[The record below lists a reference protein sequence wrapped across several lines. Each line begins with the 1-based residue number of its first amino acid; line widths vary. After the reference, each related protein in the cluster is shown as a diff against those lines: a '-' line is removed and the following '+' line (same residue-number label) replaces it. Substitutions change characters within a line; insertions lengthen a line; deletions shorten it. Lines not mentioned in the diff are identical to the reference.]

1 MSYRIGLTGA
11 HRVGKSTLA
20 EVLAKDTKAKY
31 APVGISD
38 MQAAY
43 GYDSSKQDYPWEE
56 RKKIQE
62 LLLREFSGHL
72 LGLRIYRAESLRGL
86 LKITDRTPLDLVGYA
101 MWSLPENPTKED
113 TAWLENYIQLC
124 IELTNR
130 NYRGI
135 ALVQPGIPLVSSPTS
150 APADAEMIETFNQC
164 YLSLFLDPRLRI
176 KKFIIPRELIDVD
189 RRSLAVRNA
198 LL

>member
-20 EVLAKDTKAKY
+20 EVLAKDIKAKY
-31 APVGISD
+31 APVGISA

-62 LLLREFSGHL
+62 LLLREFSNQL
-72 LGLRIYRAESLRGL
+72 LGLRVYHVDPVNSP

-101 MWSLPENPTKED
+101 MWSFPDNPTKED
-113 TAWLENYIQLC
+113 NAWLENYIQLC

-130 NYRGI
+130 NYRGV
-135 ALVQPGIPLVSSPTS
+135 ALVQPGISLVSSPTS
-150 APADAEMIETFNQC
+150 AAADIEMIETLNQC

-189 RRSLAVRNA
+189 RRSLAVRSA

>member
-20 EVLAKDTKAKY
+20 AVLAKDTKAKY

-38 MQAAY
+38 MQTAH

-62 LLLREFSGHL
+62 LLLQEFSFQL
-72 LGLRIYRAESLRGL
+72 LHTRIFRGDL
-86 LKITDRTPLDLVGYA
+86 ANRPLEITDRTPLDLVGYA
-101 MWSLPENPTKED
+101 MWSFPDNPTKED

-130 NYRGI
+130 NYRGV

-176 KKFIIPRELIDVD
+176 KKFIIPRELIDID
-189 RRSLAVRNA
+189 RRSLAVMSA

>member
-20 EVLAKDTKAKY
+20 EVLAKDIKADY
-31 APVGISD
+31 TPVGISAI
-38 MQAAY
+38 QAAY

-56 RKKIQE
+56 RKNIQE
-62 LLLREFSGHL
+62 MLLREFS
-72 LGLRIYRAESLRGL
+72 LRIYRL
-86 LKITDRTPLDLVGYA
+86 LKVTDRTPLDLVGYA
-101 MWSLPENPTKED
+101 MWSFPDNPTKED

-130 NYRGI
+130 NYAGV

-176 KKFIIPRELIDVD
+176 KKFIIPRELIDTD
-189 RRSLAVRNA
+189 RRSLAVRSA

>member
-20 EVLAKDTKAKY
+20 EVLAKDAKAKY
-31 APVGISD
+31 APVGISQ

-62 LLLREFSGHL
+62 LLLGEFSNQL
-72 LGLRIYRAESLRGL
+72 LGLRTYNIEPVNSP

-101 MWSLPENPTKED
+101 MWSFPDDPTKED
-113 TAWLENYIQLC
+113 IAWIENYIQQS

-130 NYRGI
+130 NYLGV

-150 APADAEMIETFNQC
+150 APADIEMIETFNQC
-164 YLSLFLDPRLRI
+164 YLSLFLDPRLRV
-176 KKFIIPRELIDVD
+176 KKFIIPRELIDID
-189 RRSLAVRNA
+189 KRSLAVRNA

>member
-130 NYRGI
+130 NYRGV

-176 KKFIIPRELIDVD
+176 KKFIIPRELVDTD
-189 RRSLAVRNA
+189 RRSLAVRSA

>member
-20 EVLAKDTKAKY
+20 EVLAKDIKAEY
-31 APVGISD
+31 TPVGISD

-62 LLLREFSGHL
+62 LLLREFSGQL
-72 LGLRIYRAESLRGL
+72 LGLRVYRAEPVS
-86 LKITDRTPLDLVGYA
+86 KPTKVTDRTPLDLVGYA
-101 MWSLPENPTKED
+101 MWSFPENPTKED
-113 TAWLENYIQLC
+113 NAWLENYIQLC

-150 APADAEMIETFNQC
+150 AATDAEMIETFNQC

-176 KKFIIPRELIDVD
+176 KKFIIPRELIDTD
-189 RRSLAVRNA
+189 RRSLAVRST

>member
-20 EVLAKDTKAKY
+20 EVLAKDIKAKY
-31 APVGISD
+31 APVGISA

-62 LLLREFSGHL
+62 LLLREFSNQL
-72 LGLRIYRAESLRGL
+72 LGLRVYHVDPVNSP

-101 MWSLPENPTKED
+101 MWSFPDNPTKED
-113 TAWLENYIQLC
+113 NAWLEKYIQLS

-130 NYRGI
+130 NYRGV
-135 ALVQPGIPLVSSPTS
+135 ALVQPGISLVSSPTS
-150 APADAEMIETFNQC
+150 AAADIEMIETLNQC

-189 RRSLAVRNA
+189 RRSLAVRSA

>member
-62 LLLREFSGHL
+62 LLLGEFSNQL
-72 LGLRIYRAESLRGL
+72 LGLRVYHVEPVNRP

-101 MWSLPENPTKED
+101 MWSFPDNATKED

-189 RRSLAVRNA
+189 RRSLAVRSA

>member
-20 EVLAKDTKAKY
+20 EVLAKDIKAEY
-31 APVGISD
+31 MPVGISD
-38 MQAAY
+38 MQAAH

-62 LLLREFSGHL
+62 LLLREFSEQL
-72 LGLRIYRAESLRGL
+72 LGLRIYHTKYLNRL
-86 LKITDRTPLDLVGYA
+86 LKVTDRTPLDLVGYV
-101 MWSLPENPTKED
+101 MWSFPENPTKED
-113 TAWLENYIQLC
+113 IAWLENYIHLC

-150 APADAEMIETFNQC
+150 AAADAEMIETFNQC
-164 YLSLFLDPRLRI
+164 YLSLFLDPRLCI
-176 KKFIIPRELIDVD
+176 KKFIIPRELIDTD
-189 RRSLAVRNA
+189 KRSLAVRSA

>member
-20 EVLAKDTKAKY
+20 EVLAKDIKAEY
-31 APVGISD
+31 TPVGISD

-62 LLLREFSGHL
+62 LLLGEFSNQL
-72 LGLRIYRAESLRGL
+72 LGLRVYRAEPLNRS

-101 MWSLPENPTKED
+101 MWSFPENPTEED
-113 TAWLENYIQLC
+113 SAWLANYIKLC

-150 APADAEMIETFNQC
+150 AAADAEMIETFTQG

-189 RRSLAVRNA
+189 RRSLAVRSA

>member
-20 EVLAKDTKAKY
+20 EVLAKDIKAEY
-31 APVGISD
+31 TPVGISD

-62 LLLREFSGHL
+62 LLLREFSGQL
-72 LGLRIYRAESLRGL
+72 LGLRVYRAESLNRP

-101 MWSLPENPTKED
+101 MWSFPDNPTKED

-130 NYRGI
+130 NYRGV
-135 ALVQPGIPLVSSPTS
+135 ALVQPGIPLVNSPTS
-150 APADAEMIETFNQC
+150 AAADAEMIETFTQC
-164 YLSLFLDPRLRI
+164 YLSLFLDPRLHV
-176 KKFIIPRELIDVD
+176 KKFIIPRELIDTD
-189 RRSLAVRNA
+189 RRSLAVRSA

>member
-20 EVLAKDTKAKY
+20 EVLAKDAKAKY
-31 APVGISD
+31 APVGISQ

-62 LLLREFSGHL
+62 LLLGEFSNQL
-72 LGLRIYRAESLRGL
+72 LGLRTYNIEPVNSP

-101 MWSLPENPTKED
+101 MWSFPDDPTKENI
-113 TAWLENYIQLC
+113 AWIENYIQQS

-130 NYRGI
+130 NYLGV

-150 APADAEMIETFNQC
+150 APADIEMIETFNQC
-164 YLSLFLDPRLRI
+164 YLSLFLDPRLRV
-176 KKFIIPRELIDVD
+176 KKFIIPRELIDID
-189 RRSLAVRNA
+189 KRSLAVRNA

>member
-20 EVLAKDTKAKY
+20 EVLAKDIKAKY
-31 APVGISD
+31 TPVGISD

-62 LLLREFSGHL
+62 LLLGELSNQL
-72 LGLRIYRAESLRGL
+72 LGLRVYHVEPVNSP

-101 MWSLPENPTKED
+101 MWSFPDNATKED
-113 TAWLENYIQLC
+113 TAWLENYIQQS

-130 NYRGI
+130 NYHGV

-176 KKFIIPRELIDVD
+176 KKFIIPRELIDTD
-189 RRSLAVRNA
+189 RRSFAVRSA

>member
-20 EVLAKDTKAKY
+20 EVLAKDAKAKY
-31 APVGISD
+31 APVGISQ

-62 LLLREFSGHL
+62 LLLGEFSNQL
-72 LGLRIYRAESLRGL
+72 LGLRVYRVEPLNRP
-86 LKITDRTPLDLVGYA
+86 LKVTDRTPLDLVGYA
-101 MWSLPENPTKED
+101 MWSFPDDPTKED
-113 TAWLENYIQLC
+113 IAWIENYIQQS

-130 NYRGI
+130 NYLGV

-150 APADAEMIETFNQC
+150 APADIEMIETFNQC
-164 YLSLFLDPRLRI
+164 YLSLFLDPRLRV
-176 KKFIIPRELIDVD
+176 KKFIIPRELIDID
-189 RRSLAVRNA
+189 KRSLAVRNA

>member
-20 EVLAKDTKAKY
+20 KVLAKDMKAEY
-31 APVGISD
+31 TPVGISD

-62 LLLREFSGHL
+62 LLLRDFSGHL

-101 MWSLPENPTKED
+101 MWSFPDNPTKED
-113 TAWLENYIQLC
+113 TAWLENYIQLS

-130 NYRGI
+130 NYRGV

-150 APADAEMIETFNQC
+150 AAADAEMIETFNQC

-176 KKFIIPRELIDVD
+176 KKFIIPRELIDID
-189 RRSLAVRNA
+189 KRSLAVRNA

>member
-1 MSYRIGLTGA
+1 MNYRIGLTGA

-20 EVLAKDTKAKY
+20 EVLAKDIKAEY
-31 APVGISD
+31 VAVGISD
-38 MQAAY
+38 MQAAH

-62 LLLREFSGHL
+62 MLLGEFSNQL
-72 LGLRIYRAESLRGL
+72 LGLRVYHVEPVNRP

-101 MWSLPENPTKED
+101 MWSFPENPTKED
-113 TAWLENYIQLC
+113 NAWLEKYIQLC

-150 APADAEMIETFNQC
+150 AAADAEMIETFNQC

-176 KKFIIPRELIDVD
+176 KKFIIPRELIDID
-189 RRSLAVRNA
+189 KRSLAVRNA

>member
-62 LLLREFSGHL
+62 LLLGEFSNQL
-72 LGLRIYRAESLRGL
+72 LGLRVYHVEPVNRP

-101 MWSLPENPTKED
+101 MWSFPDNPTKED

-130 NYRGI
+130 NYRGV
-135 ALVQPGIPLVSSPTS
+135 ALVQPGISLVSSPTS
-150 APADAEMIETFNQC
+150 AAADIEMIETLNQC

-189 RRSLAVRNA
+189 RRSLAVRSA

>member
-62 LLLREFSGHL
+62 LLLGEFSNQL
-72 LGLRIYRAESLRGL
+72 LGLRVYHVEPVSRP

-101 MWSLPENPTKED
+101 MWSFPYNPTKED

-130 NYRGI
+130 NYRGV
-135 ALVQPGIPLVSSPTS
+135 ALVQPGISLVSSPTS
-150 APADAEMIETFNQC
+150 AAADIEMIETLNQC

-189 RRSLAVRNA
+189 RRSLAVRSA